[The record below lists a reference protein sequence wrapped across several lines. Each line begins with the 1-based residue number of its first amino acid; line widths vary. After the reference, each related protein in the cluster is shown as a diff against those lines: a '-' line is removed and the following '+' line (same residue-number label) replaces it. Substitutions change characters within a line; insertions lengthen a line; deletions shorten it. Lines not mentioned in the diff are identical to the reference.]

1 LDSPAAS
8 RYIPPPLKRLSGSLF
23 DGVHGM
29 DTLEANKIVG
39 AILVGGLVMMITG
52 IMGHM
57 LVSPKSHGEA
67 AAISGGEAGGGGGGE
82 AAPAA
87 PAVIEPIAPL
97 LAKADPAKGQQIAAK
112 CQACHDFSKGGP
124 NKIGPDLWGIVDSKP
139 AEVPGY
145 NFSDAMKAREDKPWT
160 YEALNEFLTA
170 PRSFVHGTKMTFAGL
185 SKIEDRADVIAW
197 LRTLSDN
204 PVPLPSAADIA
215 AAEKAYQDA
224 KAAAAKPAA
233 SAAPAAGTTGTA
245 STATAAQPAA
255 NTGAAASGASTSG
268 ASTSGAATSGSAT
281 TGAAAATTATAG
293 TASTGTATAG
303 AATSGGATG
312 GTATAGSG
320 VPPIAERLKTADV
333 NKGAEI
339 SKKCLVCHSF
349 TKGGGNKIGPNLWGI
364 VGSKPAEVPDY
375 SFSDAMKAREDKPWT
390 YEALDEYLISP
401 RKDVPGTKM
410 TFAGLSKPQ
419 DRADLIA
426 WLRQQSD
433 SPLPLP

>member
-1 LDSPAAS
+1 
-8 RYIPPPLKRLSGSLF
+8 
-23 DGVHGM
+23 M
-29 DTLEANKIVG
+29 DTLETNKIVG

-57 LVSPKSHGEA
+57 LVSPKTHGEA

-87 PAVIEPIAPL
+87 PPVPEPIAPL

-112 CQACHDFSKGGP
+112 CQACHDFTKGGP
-124 NKIGPDLWGIVDSKP
+124 NKIGPNLWGIVGSKP
-139 AEVPGY
+139 AEVAGY
-145 NFSDAMKAREDKPWT
+145 SFSDAMKARQDKPWT
-160 YEALNEFLTA
+160 YQALDEFLTA
-170 PRSFVHGTKMTFAGL
+170 PRSFVPGTKMTFAGL

-204 PVPLPSAADIA
+204 PEPLPSAADVA

-224 KAAAAKPAA
+224 KAAASKPAA
-233 SAAPAAGTTGTA
+233 STAPAAGTTANA
-245 STATAAQPAA
+245 SQA
-255 NTGAAASGASTSG
+255 
-268 ASTSGAATSGSAT
+268 GAATSG
-281 TGAAAATTATAG
+281 
-293 TASTGTATAG
+293 TAS
-303 AATSGGATG
+303 TSGGATG
-312 GTATAGSG
+312 GGEA
-320 VPPIAERLKTADV
+320 PIAQRLKTADV

-339 SKKCLVCHSF
+339 SKKCLVCHNF

-364 VGSKPAEVPDY
+364 VGSKPAEVPGY

-390 YEALDEYLISP
+390 FEALDEFLTSP

-410 TFAGLSKPQ
+410 TFAGLPKPQ
-419 DRADLIA
+419 ERADLIA

-433 SPLPLP
+433 SPIPLP